1 VSRTRHLDVSS
12 EGCHTQP
19 ERLPDLVG
27 TKTAKTAKTAGVGEV
42 STEETAA
49 ANHGSPVQ
57 TAVLAVPL

>member
-27 TKTAKTAKTAGVGEV
+27 TKTAKTAGVGEV